1 MAERGP
7 LERLLDVA
15 VYAPLGLVMTLDEVL
30 PQLVER
36 GHQQVSMAR
45 MFGQFAVQTG
55 GKEARKRLEKV
66 SAQVTELMA
75 GAIAPPA
82 PPAPSPSTPAPAARP
97 AATERPLQ
105 SVPDPVVDDGP
116 VPDASGLAI
125 PDYDLLSASQVV
137 PRLAGLA
144 SDDLEAVRRYESAH
158 RGRKTILARIAQ
170 LQA

>member
-36 GHQQVSMAR
+36 GHQQVNMAR

-66 SAQVTELMA
+66 SAQVTELVA

-82 PPAPSPSTPAPAARP
+82 APPPPAPPPARP
-97 AATERPLQ
+97 AAAERPLRA
-105 SVPDPVVDDGP
+105 VPDDALDDGP
-116 VPDASGLAI
+116 VPEAGHLGI
-125 PDYDLLSASQVV
+125 PEYDLLSASQVV

-144 SDDLEAVRRYESAH
+144 GDDLEAVRRYETAH

>member
-66 SAQVTELMA
+66 SAQVTELVA

-82 PPAPSPSTPAPAARP
+82 PASPPAAPAAAPRP
-97 AATERPLQ
+97 VPERPLQ
-105 SVPDPVVDDGP
+105 SVPDPVVDEGP
-116 VPDASGLAI
+116 VPDAGGLGI

-144 SDDLEAVRRYESAH
+144 SDDLEAVRRYESGH